1 MYVVSS
7 WMGTPPLIDVFSLI
21 VWTAKGQQ
29 EIVAP
34 RSGSTSEIIMV
45 SSLCEINWCSVF
57 IDVYLWV
64 CVVSSWMGYASL
76 INVFSLISM
85 SLSLGV
91 CCALAGARAIVR
103 HQFPHLLLPLPGCFC
118 FVRGEG
124 VCVSGRE
131 PSV

>member
-64 CVVSSWMGYASL
+64 CVVSSWMGYASSHSCVLSRAVAVIALKNVNLLESALSATML
-76 INVFSLISM
+76 IIKEE
-85 SLSLGV
+85 
-91 CCALAGARAIVR
+91 AA
-103 HQFPHLLLPLPGCFC
+103 
-118 FVRGEG
+118 
-124 VCVSGRE
+124 
-131 PSV
+131 